1 MDTNKIAFRLEKLED
16 KIDNLRFSRIDE
28 ITDQLERLEDRL
40 ASLWRAQAGLAI
52 KFKAMQEYT
61 TSRIE
66 LLMDAPDFDPDDHD
80 LYTKEE
86 VCNVAM
92 EEANDQ
98 FVALRKEWEEK
109 LPQLLKE
116 LGKINKAKGASDA
129 E

>member
-1 MDTNKIAFRLEKLED
+1 MDTNTKEIAFRLEKLED

-28 ITDQLERLEDRL
+28 ITDQIESLEDRL
-40 ASLWRAQAGLAI
+40 ASFWRAQEGLVI
-52 KFKAMQEYT
+52 KFRAMKEYT

-66 LLMDAPDFDPDDHD
+66 PLMDAPDFDPDDHD

-98 FVALRKEWEEK
+98 FVALRKE
-109 LPQLLKE
+109 LPQLIE
-116 LGKINKAKGASDA
+116 DKINEMKGASD
-129 E
+129 EV

>member
-1 MDTNKIAFRLEKLED
+1 MDTNTKEIAFRLEKLED

-28 ITDQLERLEDRL
+28 ITDQLERLE
-40 ASLWRAQAGLAI
+40 ASFKTLQMYTVNRIDDVVREGL
-52 KFKAMQEYT
+52 
-61 TSRIE
+61 SSN
-66 LLMDAPDFDPDDHD
+66 FDPDDHD

-98 FVALRKEWEEK
+98 FVALRKE
-109 LPQLLKE
+109 LPQLIE
-116 LGKINKAKGASDA
+116 DKINEMKGASDA

>member
-1 MDTNKIAFRLEKLED
+1 MDTYNKEIAFRLEKLED
-16 KIDNLRFSRIDE
+16 KIDNLRFSRLEE
-28 ITDQLERLEDRL
+28 IASKLEKLEAR
-40 ASLWRAQAGLAI
+40 
-52 KFKAMQEYT
+52 FKAMQEYT
-61 TSRIE
+61 ASRIE

-80 LYTKEE
+80 LYTKDE

-116 LGKINKAKGASDA
+116 LGKINKANGASDA

>member
-1 MDTNKIAFRLEKLED
+1 MDTNTKEIAFRLEKLED

-28 ITDQLERLEDRL
+28 ITDQLERLEAR
-40 ASLWRAQAGLAI
+40 
-52 KFKAMQEYT
+52 FKTMQTYT
-61 TSRIE
+61 VNRIDDVVRDE
-66 LLMDAPDFDPDDHD
+66 LSSSFDPDDHD

-98 FVALRKEWEEK
+98 FVALRKE
-109 LPQLLKE
+109 LPQLIE
-116 LGKINKAKGASDA
+116 NKINEMKGASDA